1 MTGPTVAPAT
11 PESKSSSRSPAAYRP
26 DIDGLRALAIIP
38 VLLFHGG
45 FSAFRGGFVGVDVF
59 FVVSGFLITSLVQR
73 EIEAGTFSYVAF
85 WERRARRLLPPMF
98 LVIFV
103 SCGIAFA
110 YFLPEDLEDFG
121 ASVFATSTFLSN
133 VYFWLVAGY
142 FSTPDAPVP
151 LIHTWS
157 LAIEEQF
164 YFFFPAVLML
174 LAATARTRR
183 LSVIALIGGLSFT
196 ASLLMVDRVP
206 DGAFYLLPSR
216 IWELML
222 GALLALLPATSQ
234 RLGGLADALLSIG
247 LLVIAGAVVL
257 YDASTP
263 FPGVAALAPCLATAL
278 LIWVGD
284 QPGSV
289 LKHLFTNRVSVH
301 VGRRSYAL
309 YLWHWPLL
317 VFWATWSN
325 KPLSTVSTYEV
336 AAVLSLSF
344 VLASLSLRFVEDPIR
359 RRKLL
364 SSRTS
369 IFTLCLVCLSI
380 PAAFGLAA
388 YLNGGFSDRVP
399 RDVLLMA
406 NGNDLTEEQAACG
419 AGPICRIGVRENVE
433 PTFLVWGDSHATA
446 LLEVID
452 ETARE
457 HGLGGLTAAQGGCP
471 PVFDVTLPRNNRAC
485 TERNNAVR
493 ELLDRSELEAVI
505 LVGLWSAYLG
515 EAPIASGAGAPDD
528 ELSAG
533 EVFARQLRLTAAHL
547 AERGARVYLVDE
559 PPYPVAFR
567 PARVAFAMWHR
578 SDSPEVDR
586 IEDTVGLSVQDYRE
600 RTRRSRALFEELI
613 ADVHIQVVPQ
623 EPFLCV
629 DAFCP
634 AVYEGRSI
642 FRDNT
647 HLNNHGAT
655 KLAGALRPIFRDIA
669 GSGE

>member
-59 FVVSGFLITSLVQR
+59 FVVSGFLITSLIQR

-98 LVIFV
+98 VVIFV
-103 SCGIAFA
+103 SCGVAFA
-110 YFLPEDLEDFG
+110 LFLPEDLEAFG
-121 ASVFATSTFLSN
+121 ESVFATSTFLSN

-151 LIHTWS
+151 LVHTWS

-164 YFFFPAVLML
+164 YFFFPALLML
-174 LAATARTRR
+174 LAAAALARR
-183 LSVIALIGGLSFT
+183 LSVIALICGLSFT
-196 ASLLMVDRVP
+196 ASLVMVEYAP
-206 DGAFYLLPSR
+206 EGAYYLLPSR
-216 IWELML
+216 VWELML
-222 GALLALLPATSQ
+222 GALVALLPASPRQ
-234 RLGGLADALLSIG
+234 LGRVADALLAIG
-247 LLVIAGAVVL
+247 LLAIAGAVL
-257 YDASTP
+257 SYDASTP
-263 FPGVAALAPCLATAL
+263 FPGVAGLAPSLATAL

-309 YLWHWPLL
+309 YLWHLPLL

-336 AAVLSLSF
+336 AAVLLVSF

-359 RRKLL
+359 RRTLL

-369 IFTLCLVCLSI
+369 IFTFCLVCLAL

-388 YLNGGFSDRVP
+388 YRSGGFSGRVP
-399 RDVLLMA
+399 RDVLLIA
-406 NGNDLTEEQAACG
+406 NANDLTDEQAACG
-419 AGPICRIGVRENVE
+419 AGKICRVGVRENVE

-446 LLEVID
+446 LLQVID

-457 HGLGGLTAAQGGCP
+457 QGLGGLTAVKGGCP
-471 PVFDVTLPRNNRAC
+471 PVFDATLPRYGRAC

-493 ELLDRSELEAVI
+493 ELLDRSEFEAVI
-505 LVGLWSAYLG
+505 LVGLWSGYLG
-515 EAPIASGAGAPDD
+515 EAPIASGGGVPDNQ
-528 ELSAG
+528 LSTG
-533 EVFARQLRLTAAHL
+533 EVFARQLRLTVARLAAH
-547 AERGARVYLVDE
+547 GTRVYLVDE

-567 PARVAFAMWHR
+567 PARLAFAMWR
-578 SDSPEVDR
+578 KSDSPQLNL
-586 IEDTVGLSVQDYRE
+586 IEGTVGLSVRDYRD

-613 ADVHIQVVPQ
+613 ADVPIQVVSQ

-629 DAFCP
+629 DDFCP
-634 AVYEGRSI
+634 AVSEGRSI

-655 KLAGALRPIFRDIA
+655 KLAGAMRPIFRDIA

>member
-1 MTGPTVAPAT
+1 MTGPTVAPVT
-11 PESKSSSRSPAAYRP
+11 PESMSTRSPAAYRP

-45 FSAFRGGFVGVDVF
+45 FPAFSGGFVGVDVF

-73 EIEAGTFSYVAF
+73 EIAAGAFSYVAF

-110 YFLPEDLEDFG
+110 YFLPEDLEAFG
-121 ASVFATSTFLSN
+121 ESVFATSTFLSN

-151 LIHTWS
+151 LVHTWS

-174 LAATARTRR
+174 LAATARSRR
-183 LSVIALIGGLSFT
+183 LSVIALIGGLSFL
-196 ASLLMVDRVP
+196 ASLLMVEHAP

-222 GALLALLPATSQ
+222 GALLALLPAGP
-234 RLGGLADALLSIG
+234 RLKGGLADALLAIG
-247 LLVIAGAVVL
+247 LLMIAGAVVW

-263 FPGVAALAPCLATAL
+263 FPGIAALAPCLGTAL

-289 LKHLFTNRVSVH
+289 LKHVFINRVSVH

-325 KPLSTVSTYEV
+325 KPLSTVSTHEV
-336 AAVLSLSF
+336 AAVLALSF

-359 RRKLL
+359 RRTLL
-364 SSRTS
+364 RSRAS
-369 IFTLCLVCLSI
+369 IFTFCLVCLSI
-380 PAAFGLAA
+380 PAVFGLAA
-388 YLNGGFSDRVP
+388 YRSGGFSGRVP
-399 RDVLLMA
+399 GDVLLIA
-406 NGNDLTEEQAACG
+406 NANDLTDEQAACG
-419 AGPICRIGVRENVE
+419 AGAICSIGVRENVE

-446 LLEVID
+446 LLKVID

-457 HGLGGLTAAQGGCP
+457 HGLGGLTAVQGGCP

-485 TERNNAVR
+485 RERNDAIR
-493 ELLDRSELEAVI
+493 ELLDRSELEAVV
-505 LVGLWSAYLG
+505 LVGLWSAYLDD
-515 EAPIASGAGAPDD
+515 PPLASQGGARDD
-528 ELSAG
+528 EPSAG
-533 EVFARQLRLTAAHL
+533 EVFARQLRLTVTHL
-547 AERGARVYLVDE
+547 AGRGARVYVVEE

-578 SDSPEVDR
+578 SDSPQVDR

-600 RTRRSRALFEELI
+600 RTGRARALFEELI
-613 ADVHIQVVPQ
+613 AAVPVQVVSQ

-634 AVYEGRSI
+634 AVDEGRSI

-647 HLNNHGAT
+647 HLNNHGAM

-669 GSGE
+669 GSLE